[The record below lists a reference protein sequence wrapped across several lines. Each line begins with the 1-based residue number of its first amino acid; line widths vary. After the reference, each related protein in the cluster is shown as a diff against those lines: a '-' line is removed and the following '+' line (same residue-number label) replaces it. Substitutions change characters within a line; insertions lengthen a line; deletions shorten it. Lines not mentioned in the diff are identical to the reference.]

1 MNMQSIPFV
10 AVAFILVILLNRILA
25 VPQQIRLN
33 KDLIALKKRG
43 PVSSVGL
50 AKSFMGAR
58 VAVLICDKTGQIL
71 EAYRISGR
79 SIASGYSLD
88 QSFPYTNCFEAKSTL
103 EQKKKLSVQER
114 AYLSAATYLV
124 EGLSNAPL

>member
-1 MNMQSIPFV
+1 MNIESIPFV
-10 AVAFILVILLNRILA
+10 AVAFILMVLLNRIFA

-33 KDLIALKKRG
+33 KELTALKKRG

-50 AKSFMGAR
+50 AKSLMGAR
-58 VAVLICDKTGQIL
+58 IAVLICDKSGQIT
-71 EAYRISGR
+71 EAYRVSGR
-79 SIASGYSLD
+79 SIAGGYRLD
-88 QSFPYTNCFEAKSTL
+88 RSFPYTNCFEAKNAL

-124 EGLSNAPL
+124 EGLSGQD